1 MKFSKLKSNKWF
13 RIFSNRYFLIL
24 AFFVVW
30 MVFFDANS
38 LLIHR
43 ELNKEIRDLENSRD
57 YFQDEITGDKEF
69 LEKLEDGEEL
79 EKFARETY
87 FLKKE
92 NEEIFIIEDDSTKK
106 NKNE

>member
-1 MKFSKLKSNKWF
+1 VKFSKLKKNKWF

-24 AFFVVW
+24 TFFVVW

-38 LLIHR
+38 LLVHR

-57 YFQDEITGDKEF
+57 YFQNEITKDKEF
-69 LEKLEDGEEL
+69 LEKLQDDEEL

-92 NEEIFIIEDDSTKK
+92 NEEIFIIEDDTTKK
-106 NKNE
+106 NKN

>member
-1 MKFSKLKSNKWF
+1 MKFSKLKNNKWF
-13 RIFSNRYFLIL
+13 RIFSNRYFLII

-38 LLIHR
+38 LFVHH
-43 ELNKEIRDLENSRD
+43 ELNKEIKDLDNNRD
-57 YFQDEITGDKEF
+57 YFQKEISKDKEF
-69 LEKLEDGEEL
+69 IEKLKDDEEL

-87 FLKKE
+87 YLKKE

-106 NKNE
+106 N

>member
-1 MKFSKLKSNKWF
+1 MKFSKLKNNKWF
-13 RIFSNRYFLIL
+13 RIFSNRYFLII

-38 LLIHR
+38 LLVHH
-43 ELNKEIRDLENSRD
+43 ELNTEIKDLENNRD
-57 YFQDEITGDKEF
+57 YFQKEISKDKEF
-69 LEKLEDGEEL
+69 IEKLNDDEQL

-87 FLKKE
+87 YLKKE

-106 NKNE
+106 N

>member
-1 MKFSKLKSNKWF
+1 MKFSKLKKNKWF
-13 RIFSNRYFLIL
+13 RIISNRYFLII

-43 ELNKEIRDLENSRD
+43 ELNKEIKDLENNRE
-57 YFQDEITGDKEF
+57 YFQHEITRDKEF

-87 FLKKE
+87 YLKKE
-92 NEEIFIIEDDSTKK
+92 NEEIFIIEDDTIKDKK
-106 NKNE
+106 